1 MSADPRLAILE
12 HPKALNC
19 TVYRPDEEDPDAE
32 ELDLGDGKLVF
43 GGPFEPPADWDAQER
58 EEYFDDTDP
67 ALFVTARIECDLAP
81 GSRGHFEVEP
91 GDFVAVL
98 TGRGKVQMYFV
109 YDYTDDD
116 SGREYV
122 LIRDDEE

>member
-1 MSADPRLAILE
+1 M
-12 HPKALNC
+12 
-19 TVYRPDEEDPDAE
+19 
-32 ELDLGDGKLVF
+32 
-43 GGPFEPPADWDAQER
+43 
-58 EEYFDDTDP
+58 
-67 ALFVTARIECDLAP
+67 
-81 GSRGHFEVEP
+81 EP

-109 YDYTDDD
+109 YDYTDDG